1 MSGVGVR
8 LLIIGPPASVHS
20 GGSLPTSVAA
30 PPPFVITLSDHLR
43 RSRGPREDTTGL
55 AVRPDPQQDSEP
67 GTSTSLAAHRARADS
82 SAPASTRPL
91 LPAPRLPRR
100 LRPAPQPRP
109 TPATARP
116 PRRQHP

>member
-8 LLIIGPPASVHS
+8 LPIIGPPASVHS

-43 RSRGPREDTTGL
+43 RSRGPRADTTGL

-67 GTSTSLAAHRARADS
+67 GTSTSLAANRARADS
-82 SAPASTRPL
+82 SATASTRPPL
-91 LPAPRLPRR
+91 DRKSGV
-100 LRPAPQPRP
+100 
-109 TPATARP
+109 
-116 PRRQHP
+116 